1 MITKSP
7 EQSFCSGVFLWYNW
21 LAGNLTNHIDNES
34 GISYNYTYNE
44 HNQVTE
50 YTEKK
55 GTTTRVKTS
64 GRQRI

>member
-1 MITKSP
+1 MPLI
-7 EQSFCSGVFLWYNW
+7 
-21 LAGNLTNHIDNES
+21 LTNHIDNES

-55 GTTTRVKTS
+55 GTTTRVRTS

>member
-1 MITKSP
+1 MPLI
-7 EQSFCSGVFLWYNW
+7 
-21 LAGNLTNHIDNES
+21 LTNHIDNES
-34 GISYNYTYNE
+34 GISYNYTYNK

-55 GTTTRVKTS
+55 GTTTRVRTS